1 MSDFVALI
9 IQMMLTFSQNVHVTL
24 QGAFETTAQ
33 INKKLK
39 RMDFDDAFC
48 KIFKFLI
55 NRLEIKV

>member
-9 IQMMLTFSQNVHVTL
+9 IQMMLTFSQNVTL

-48 KIFKFLI
+48 KIFKYLI

>member
-9 IQMMLTFSQNVHVTL
+9 IQMMLTFSQNVTL

-48 KIFKFLI
+48 KILKFLI

>member
-9 IQMMLTFSQNVHVTL
+9 IQMMLTFSQNVTL

-48 KIFKFLI
+48 KILKYLI

>member
-9 IQMMLTFSQNVHVTL
+9 IQMMLTFSQNVSL

-33 INKKLK
+33 INKRLK

-48 KIFKFLI
+48 KIFKYLI
-55 NRLEIKV
+55 NRLENKV

>member
-9 IQMMLTFSQNVHVTL
+9 IQMMLTFSQNVTL
-24 QGAFETTAQ
+24 QGAFESTAQ

-48 KIFKFLI
+48 KIFKYLI

>member
-9 IQMMLTFSQNVHVTL
+9 IQMMLTFSQNVTL

-33 INKKLK
+33 INKRLK

-48 KIFKFLI
+48 KIFKYLI